1 MTPKRSASFFSD
13 DDIKH
18 MQLALELAARGRG
31 YVSPN
36 PLVGCVIVNAH
47 GKVVGKGWHEHY
59 GGPHAE
65 INALGSI
72 KNRDDLIDATVYV
85 TLEPCSHHGKT
96 PPCANALAALPIK
109 RVVVA
114 MTDPNPMV
122 DGRGIE
128 LLRQSDKQVDT
139 GLLEAEAAK
148 LNEIFAYNIRSGKPW
163 VFLKIAQSLDGY
175 ITAPDGEPGLFTD
188 KPSQEQVHAWRASH
202 DAVMVGSSTAL
213 HDNPR
218 LTVRL
223 VEGRQP
229 KRVVIDGPNQLPE
242 ELHLFSDQYQD
253 QTIKVTYTKPSTD
266 RDIDPLLQLLSGGS
280 RRGQMLHVS
289 KKDNH
294 CDLAETIRRLPEFG
308 IHSVLVEGGQSL
320 SSALIRQGLVDKIA
334 VFIAPF
340 LLGGGTRSVV
350 GLGIDR
356 LEERLALHKAEW
368 VQSGKDILLTGYF

>member
-1 MTPKRSASFFSD
+1 MR
-13 DDIKH
+13 
-18 MQLALELAARGRG
+18 LALELAAKGRG

-47 GKVVGKGWHEHY
+47 GKVVGKGWHEHF

-65 INALGSI
+65 INALGSV
-72 KNRDDLIDATVYV
+72 KNREDLVGATVYV

-114 MTDPNPMV
+114 MSDPNPKV

-128 LLRQSDKQVDT
+128 LLRQSEKQVDS
-139 GLLEAEAAK
+139 GLLEAEAQK
-148 LNEIFAYNIRSGKPW
+148 LNEAFIYNMKFSKPW

-175 ITAPDGEPGLFTD
+175 ITAPDGEPGIFTD
-188 KPSQEQVHAWRASH
+188 RASQECVHAWRAEF

-223 VEGRQP
+223 IDGRQP
-229 KRVVIDGPNQLPE
+229 KRIVLDGPNQLPD

-253 QTIKVTYTKPSTD
+253 QTIRVTYTKPPAN
-266 RDIDPLLQLLSGGS
+266 RDIDPLLQLLAGGN
-280 RRGQMLHVS
+280 RRGQTLYVGR
-289 KKDNH
+289 KDNH
-294 CDLAETIRRLPEFG
+294 CDLRETIAQLPQFG
-308 IHSVLVEGGQSL
+308 VHSILVEGGQSL

-340 LLGGGTRSVV
+340 LLGGGTRSVM

-356 LEERLALHKAEW
+356 LDERLSLSEVEW
-368 VQSGKDILLTGYF
+368 QQYGKDILMTGYF